1 MNIEN
6 QFPEYIREQFPD
18 FVRFVELYFDF
29 LNSAEIVY
37 SSGIGNLA
45 IDSILTGDVSS
56 TTTKITGIDPT
67 NNRIFVTKQNSLVI
81 GESLSDGSGN
91 SCKIVS
97 YTPNPSQTISELLN
111 YKNLDETRS
120 TLFEKYRSDLMTV
133 IPNRLEKSVDIP
145 NLIKN
150 IKSLYVQKGTT
161 ESYKTLFS
169 LLFNEYVE
177 IYYPAYDMLELS
189 AGEWSG
195 RYSIEVDV
203 VSGNPFSIIAAD
215 VTLTTP
221 TFKSVVTH
229 VSYIRRI
236 SFTRFEMYFQDR
248 IEDAFAVEGTSIVG
262 SGFTGAI
269 PASTSIVSYGG
280 EHTDNKGFVSDSNY
294 LQNKYYQKYSYVVK
308 SNVVPNS
315 YKSIIKGALH
325 PAGLVEFDELVITNL
340 LSVSDAL
347 RVLKARFIKSFN
359 EGLDT
364 TDDALLSIF
373 KTLIDSISITDLYAM
388 GINKDISGDSIGFS
402 HIQYFDLNPYAVDYF
417 NQPAVGT
424 DAYTDSRI

>member
-29 LNSAEIVY
+29 LNSAEVIY
-37 SSGIGNLA
+37 SDGIGSLA
-45 IDSILTGDVSS
+45 VDGILTGDVSS

-81 GESLSDGSGN
+81 GEILSDGSGN
-91 SCKIVS
+91 SCKIIS

-120 TLFEKYRSDLMTV
+120 TLFEKYRSDLMAV

-150 IKSLYVQKGTT
+150 IKSLYTQKGTT
-161 ESYKTLFS
+161 QSYKTLFS
-169 LLFNEYVE
+169 LMFDEYVE

-203 VSGNPFSIIAAD
+203 VSGNPLNLVGAD
-215 VTLTTP
+215 VTLTDPNLAT
-221 TFKSVVTH
+221 SITH
-229 VSYIRRI
+229 VSYIRRL
-236 SFTRFEMYFQDR
+236 SFAKFEMHFKDR
-248 IEDAFAVEGTSIVG
+248 IEDEFAVDGTSVVG
-262 SGFTGAI
+262 VGFTGVI
-269 PASTSIVSYGG
+269 PPSTSIVSYEG
-280 EHTDNKGFVSDSNY
+280 EYKDNKGFVSDSNY
-294 LQNKYYQKYSYVVK
+294 LQDKYYQKYSYAIR
-308 SNVVPNS
+308 SNVVSNA

-325 PAGLVEFDELVITNL
+325 PAGLIAFDELVITNS

-347 RVLKARFIKSFN
+347 RVIKAEFIKNFN
-359 EGLDT
+359 EGISTVDNT
-364 TDDALLSIF
+364 LLSIF
-373 KTLIDSISITDLYAM
+373 KVLGDPINVDDLYSM
-388 GINKDISGDSIGFS
+388 GINKDISDDITYAFS
-402 HIQYFDLNPYAVDYF
+402 DNLIYVEKNPYATDYF
-417 NQPAVGT
+417 NQPNT
-424 DAYTDSRI
+424 YTELGI